1 MVVRGGT
8 SLLMSVNGDA
18 KVGVHIPI
26 DDYKFYFDYWRSRII
41 MVRRR
46 YQRAQPSNSRR
57 AAELVAESGGLRTFS
72 VFAQNTA
79 SDSNVTAVTMMS
91 LPIPF
96 KDVFKKI
103 FKKEVDTK
111 YKGMS
116 ELINLIAVS
125 DVQQV
130 MPSFAYWNRFYA
142 RSALDPISGIR
153 KLSHEVCTAFLMKVL
168 PCQRKPVDDA
178 LIYLLLGVFDPKKEV
193 AVTAKDGINF
203 FNSVTNTEFNSLF
216 TENWCRTCCRMLI
229 NDEGTIPALSEL
241 DSRLDVTLSICLESL
256 SWALGRSL
264 ITEGSPQF
272 GVVQSLGKCITF
284 WDLPLLCDEKLD
296 LVNSWYRT
304 VQSLVPVFIHSS
316 QSLILK
322 RLYTSIQ
329 KSMTSIQLCT
339 FRYMFGVISE
349 LNKLVEDVWVH
360 VDCGRFI
367 SCLATAISDSLD
379 SDSLCDGAKLFAP
392 FFAILPPASDDVKIQ
407 RIGLVVTNLAV
418 KVKTCLTK
426 ENCEKRVIDSLL
438 VEQLAVLKF
447 LKDVDNVTTNDSAG
461 LNYLVTFAYGRCIKF
476 YPASDQDVVIQ
487 CCKDFVEFVIKLS
500 DMNSSFKPFLEDLC
514 KHVLLMVDSLLED
527 DTVASENLSLLI
539 SNLLYPE
546 SALLHR
552 FIKPIFEQILDT
564 QRFWLLN
571 QNCDFDENLEKFK
584 KLCEM
589 ERSIETDASKYVKKI
604 YESMSNVNRFLLLE
618 SNDRVSAMQIYF
630 LLVNLMNE
638 EDRTMAL
645 DRIYKMEHFSII
657 ETIAALTSSNK
668 MKFDFSR
675 YHPADSA
682 RRFLNCLLH
691 DDCLTIEK
699 SCKEVANLLLTFLK
713 EIKTEESP
721 LNVIL
726 NREAL
731 RHWSNV
737 AKVAVLAR
745 GLFMCEEFWNGH
757 LKEEACRLLITLF
770 TYCYGEHGKNVICSL
785 ESDVDTLRGS
795 VTIALLYAFHT
806 ITSMGEFSVAD
817 SLLEQMSSLVR
828 EEVFEK
834 ELSQERISYAK
845 EYAKVIFHCMNHCKQ
860 VDSAYSTKFI
870 CDQLLPSHDQWIKFM
885 DTLAS
890 EWRALAVVNNALP
903 ASILNADNFSG
914 EVFPRNLAEDEENMC
929 RYLNMRSYFCLIG
942 VFCAN
947 VAKSK
952 AADKPVSIQYIR
964 QLFDIFGTAQYLHL
978 ARSNCFDFGFFK
990 QFDSILTD
998 TQYCDD
1004 RLSCFVFHL
1013 IKGKMV
1019 PNFVF
1024 EFDGSDEPLCL
1035 LGLSNLLAKDVKL
1048 LNKLSHDDGFSDVV
1062 GISDEE
1068 GSESKSFA
1076 ASDVSCAMLLSDTE
1090 LDSEA
1095 QQILN
1100 SEIETEDT
1108 LTPTPTPTPT
1118 PTATATATDDD
1129 NPFIGADADDLVA
1142 SVHDIV
1148 KDMLVGKDN
1157 VEQYLKLLWV
1167 VNMPLSSGIP
1177 LQQDD
1182 QMELT
1187 KENFVDI
1194 FTAARLYSD
1203 DMLEKLFQ
1211 KLVDDIDQ
1219 IDKFIFEEGDDTEN
1233 CVRHLTYL
1241 QLLQLLFDRGYEF
1254 KRKMIENIFFM
1265 LTRIMEFSA
1274 RLKGI
1279 QFVVHCIMGLHCC
1292 NMLSEKLN
1300 YNKFTHLTEEEQLQ
1314 CKQEW
1319 FQFFLCQCIDNHL
1332 DTFFYHAENFS
1343 NCTMRRLLIY
1353 RLAVFISSLPRDALM
1368 KPVKNVLLSAK
1379 LSALNYPE
1387 SLQTIISRMLM
1398 LLRKQTATSF
1408 IFGLAAY
1415 FCLRKLLPDV
1425 AIYEKSEAQNGLM
1438 KEVPSY
1444 FHEFLDDVRQA
1455 SSVSRFSNSFLI
1467 FMYKYM
1473 IIWKLL
1479 FEYIA
1484 IVDKSQQDGYR
1495 EWLYQQQH
1503 FIHLWRILVTFFVE
1517 HPADVEQV
1525 KKAINLFSP
1534 IESGR
1539 NAQKMNIVMFT
1550 DDVFNKISDTASV
1563 VWWLSLCVFRDFLT
1577 LFPTVTR
1584 QFWRSEKLLTSR
1596 IKRCKKKEKQY
1607 ITLCPNV
1614 SEVVIAY
1621 GKDDFTISFTMKLPS
1636 NYPLNSTDVF
1646 LNVASGVPKDSF
1658 NFWIRKLAMRLQKH
1672 ETNLLDSLL
1681 LWQAEVDKV
1690 LERMDVCPVC
1700 LSYTTSEG
1708 HLPSK
1713 KCYQCKHQFHGSCL
1727 QQWFQSTDRPSCP
1740 LCRELF
1746 VQNCSVDYCLLGK
1759 RNWIWG
1765 FSE

>member
-1 MVVRGGT
+1 MLKIIRI
-8 SLLMSVNGDA
+8 LIHLK
-18 KVGVHIPI
+18 KV
-26 DDYKFYFDYWRSRII
+26 KII

-379 SDSLCDGAKLFAP
+379 SDSLCEGAKLFAP

-539 SNLLYPE
+539 ANLLYPE

-645 DRIYKMEHFSII
+645 DKIYKMEHFSII

-675 YHPADSA
+675 YPPVDSA

-834 ELSQERISYAK
+834 ELSEERISYAK

-914 EVFPRNLAEDEENMC
+914 EMFPRNLAEDEENMC

-1024 EFDGSDEPLCL
+1024 EFDRSDEPLCL

-1062 GISDEE
+1062 AISDEE
-1068 GSESKSFA
+1068 GSESKSFV

-1118 PTATATATDDD
+1118 ATVTATDDD
-1129 NPFIGADADDLVA
+1129 NPFSGADADDLVA

-1157 VEQYLKLLWV
+1157 VKQYLKLLWV

-1254 KRKMIENIFFM
+1254 KRKVIENIFFM

-1300 YNKFTHLTEEEQLQ
+1300 YNKFAHLTEEEQL
-1314 CKQEW
+1314 
-1319 FQFFLCQCIDNHL
+1319 H
-1332 DTFFYHAENFS
+1332 
-1343 NCTMRRLLIY
+1343 
-1353 RLAVFISSLPRDALM
+1353 
-1368 KPVKNVLLSAK
+1368 
-1379 LSALNYPE
+1379 YPE

-1425 AIYEKSEAQNGLM
+1425 AIYEKSEAQNGMM

-1467 FMYKYM
+1467 FMYKYT

-1596 IKRCKKKEKQY
+1596 IKSFISKHLSPSL
-1607 ITLCPNV
+1607 I
-1614 SEVVIAY
+1614 
-1621 GKDDFTISFTMKLPS
+1621 KDEFKL
-1636 NYPLNSTDVF
+1636 
-1646 LNVASGVPKDSF
+1646 
-1658 NFWIRKLAMRLQKH
+1658 
-1672 ETNLLDSLL
+1672 
-1681 LWQAEVDKV
+1681 
-1690 LERMDVCPVC
+1690 
-1700 LSYTTSEG
+1700 LSDHKAT
-1708 HLPSK
+1708 SK
-1713 KCYQCKHQFHGSCL
+1713 KMKANYIVPECERSSHNV
-1727 QQWFQSTDRPSCP
+1727 W
-1740 LCRELF
+1740 
-1746 VQNCSVDYCLLGK
+1746 K
-1759 RNWIWG
+1759 R
-1765 FSE
+1765 

>member
-111 YKGMS
+111 YK
-116 ELINLIAVS
+116 
-125 DVQQV
+125 
-130 MPSFAYWNRFYA
+130 
-142 RSALDPISGIR
+142 DPISGIR

-407 RIGLVVTNLAV
+407 RIGLVVTNLA
-418 KVKTCLTK
+418 
-426 ENCEKRVIDSLL
+426 
-438 VEQLAVLKF
+438 
-447 LKDVDNVTTNDSAG
+447 
-461 LNYLVTFAYGRCIKF
+461 
-476 YPASDQDVVIQ
+476 

-1076 ASDVSCAMLLSDTE
+1076 ASD
-1090 LDSEA
+1090 
-1095 QQILN
+1095 
-1100 SEIETEDT
+1100 
-1108 LTPTPTPTPT
+1108 
-1118 PTATATATDDD
+1118 
-1129 NPFIGADADDLVA
+1129 
-1142 SVHDIV
+1142 
-1148 KDMLVGKDN
+1148 
-1157 VEQYLKLLWV
+1157 
-1167 VNMPLSSGIP
+1167 
-1177 LQQDD
+1177 
-1182 QMELT
+1182 
-1187 KENFVDI
+1187 
-1194 FTAARLYSD
+1194 
-1203 DMLEKLFQ
+1203 
-1211 KLVDDIDQ
+1211 
-1219 IDKFIFEEGDDTEN
+1219 
-1233 CVRHLTYL
+1233 
-1241 QLLQLLFDRGYEF
+1241 
-1254 KRKMIENIFFM
+1254 
-1265 LTRIMEFSA
+1265 FSA

-1379 LSALNYPE
+1379 LSALKCDYFSFIYPE

-1415 FCLRKLLPDV
+1415 FCLR
-1425 AIYEKSEAQNGLM
+1425 

>member
-1 MVVRGGT
+1 MLKIIRI
-8 SLLMSVNGDA
+8 LIHLK
-18 KVGVHIPI
+18 KV
-26 DDYKFYFDYWRSRII
+26 KII

-379 SDSLCDGAKLFAP
+379 SDSLCEGAKLFAP

-539 SNLLYPE
+539 ANLLYPE

-645 DRIYKMEHFSII
+645 DKIYKMEHFSII

-675 YHPADSA
+675 YPPVDSA

-834 ELSQERISYAK
+834 ELSEERISYAK

-914 EVFPRNLAEDEENMC
+914 EMFPRNLAEDEENMC

-1024 EFDGSDEPLCL
+1024 EFDRSDEPLCL

-1062 GISDEE
+1062 AISDEE
-1068 GSESKSFA
+1068 GSESKSFV
-1076 ASDVSCAMLLSDTE
+1076 ASD
-1090 LDSEA
+1090 
-1095 QQILN
+1095 
-1100 SEIETEDT
+1100 
-1108 LTPTPTPTPT
+1108 
-1118 PTATATATDDD
+1118 
-1129 NPFIGADADDLVA
+1129 
-1142 SVHDIV
+1142 
-1148 KDMLVGKDN
+1148 
-1157 VEQYLKLLWV
+1157 
-1167 VNMPLSSGIP
+1167 
-1177 LQQDD
+1177 
-1182 QMELT
+1182 
-1187 KENFVDI
+1187 
-1194 FTAARLYSD
+1194 
-1203 DMLEKLFQ
+1203 
-1211 KLVDDIDQ
+1211 
-1219 IDKFIFEEGDDTEN
+1219 
-1233 CVRHLTYL
+1233 
-1241 QLLQLLFDRGYEF
+1241 
-1254 KRKMIENIFFM
+1254 
-1265 LTRIMEFSA
+1265 FSA

-1300 YNKFTHLTEEEQLQ
+1300 YNKFAHLTEEEQLQ

-1319 FQFFLCQCIDNHL
+1319 FQFFLCQCIENHL

-1379 LSALNYPE
+1379 LSALKWDYFSFIYPE

-1415 FCLRKLLPDV
+1415 FCLRK
-1425 AIYEKSEAQNGLM
+1425 
-1438 KEVPSY
+1438 EVPSY

-1467 FMYKYM
+1467 FMYKYT

-1596 IKRCKKKEKQY
+1596 IKSFISKHLSPSL
-1607 ITLCPNV
+1607 I
-1614 SEVVIAY
+1614 
-1621 GKDDFTISFTMKLPS
+1621 KDEFKL
-1636 NYPLNSTDVF
+1636 
-1646 LNVASGVPKDSF
+1646 
-1658 NFWIRKLAMRLQKH
+1658 
-1672 ETNLLDSLL
+1672 
-1681 LWQAEVDKV
+1681 
-1690 LERMDVCPVC
+1690 
-1700 LSYTTSEG
+1700 LSDHKAT
-1708 HLPSK
+1708 SK
-1713 KCYQCKHQFHGSCL
+1713 KMKANYIVPECERSSHNV
-1727 QQWFQSTDRPSCP
+1727 W
-1740 LCRELF
+1740 
-1746 VQNCSVDYCLLGK
+1746 K
-1759 RNWIWG
+1759 R
-1765 FSE
+1765 

>member
-8 SLLMSVNGDA
+8 SFLMSVHGEA
-18 KVGVHIPI
+18 KVSVHIPI
-26 DDYKFYFDYWRSRII
+26 DDYKFHFDYWRSRVANII

-103 FKKEVDTK
+103 FKKEIDTK
-111 YKGMS
+111 YK
-116 ELINLIAVS
+116 
-125 DVQQV
+125 
-130 MPSFAYWNRFYA
+130 
-142 RSALDPISGIR
+142 DPISGIR

-349 LNKLVEDVWVH
+349 LNKLVEDIWVH

-407 RIGLVVTNLAV
+407 RIGLVVTNLA
-418 KVKTCLTK
+418 
-426 ENCEKRVIDSLL
+426 
-438 VEQLAVLKF
+438 
-447 LKDVDNVTTNDSAG
+447 
-461 LNYLVTFAYGRCIKF
+461 
-476 YPASDQDVVIQ
+476 

-539 SNLLYPE
+539 ANLLYPE

-552 FIKPIFEQILDT
+552 FIKPVFEQILDT
-564 QRFWLLN
+564 QRYWLLN

-618 SNDRVSAMQIYF
+618 ANDRVSAMQIYF

-675 YHPADSA
+675 YHPVDSA

-699 SCKEVANLLLTFLK
+699 SCKEVASLLLTFLK

-731 RHWSNV
+731 RNWSNV

-834 ELSQERISYAK
+834 ELSEERISYAK

-914 EVFPRNLAEDEENMC
+914 EVFPQNLAEDEENMC
-929 RYLNMRSYFCLIG
+929 RYLNMRGYFCLIG

-952 AADKPVSIQYIR
+952 AADKPVSFQYIR

-990 QFDSILTD
+990 QFDSILTE

-1013 IKGKMV
+1013 VKGKMV

-1048 LNKLSHDDGFSDVV
+1048 MNKLSHDDGFSDVV
-1062 GISDEE
+1062 AISDEE

-1076 ASDVSCAMLLSDTE
+1076 ASD
-1090 LDSEA
+1090 
-1095 QQILN
+1095 
-1100 SEIETEDT
+1100 
-1108 LTPTPTPTPT
+1108 
-1118 PTATATATDDD
+1118 
-1129 NPFIGADADDLVA
+1129 
-1142 SVHDIV
+1142 
-1148 KDMLVGKDN
+1148 
-1157 VEQYLKLLWV
+1157 
-1167 VNMPLSSGIP
+1167 
-1177 LQQDD
+1177 
-1182 QMELT
+1182 
-1187 KENFVDI
+1187 
-1194 FTAARLYSD
+1194 
-1203 DMLEKLFQ
+1203 
-1211 KLVDDIDQ
+1211 
-1219 IDKFIFEEGDDTEN
+1219 
-1233 CVRHLTYL
+1233 
-1241 QLLQLLFDRGYEF
+1241 
-1254 KRKMIENIFFM
+1254 
-1265 LTRIMEFSA
+1265 FSA

-1300 YNKFTHLTEEEQLQ
+1300 YNKFAHLTEEEQLQ

-1319 FQFFLCQCIDNHL
+1319 FQFFLCQCIENHL

-1379 LSALNYPE
+1379 LSALKCDYFSYIYPE

-1408 IFGLAAY
+1408 IFGLAA
-1415 FCLRKLLPDV
+1415 
-1425 AIYEKSEAQNGLM
+1425 
-1438 KEVPSY
+1438 EVPSY

-1525 KKAINLFSP
+1525 KKAINLFTP

-1563 VWWLSLCVFRDFLT
+1563 VWWLSLCVFRDFLK

-1596 IKRCKKKEKQY
+1596 IKSFISKHLSPSLIKDEFKLLSDHKTTSKKMKANY
-1607 ITLCPNV
+1607 IVPECERSSHN
-1614 SEVVIAY
+1614 
-1621 GKDDFTISFTMKLPS
+1621 LPS

-1646 LNVASGVPKDSF
+1646 LNVASGVPRDSF

-1681 LWQAEVDKV
+1681 LWQAEVDKI

>member
-1 MVVRGGT
+1 
-8 SLLMSVNGDA
+8 
-18 KVGVHIPI
+18 
-26 DDYKFYFDYWRSRII
+26 

-46 YQRAQPSNSRR
+46 DQRVQPSNSRR
-57 AAELVAESGGLRTFS
+57 AAELVAVSGGLRTFS

-79 SDSNVTAVTMMS
+79 ADSSMVPVTMMS
-91 LPIPF
+91 LPTAF

-103 FKKEVDTK
+103 LKKEIDTK
-111 YKGMS
+111 YKGMG
-116 ELINLIAVS
+116 ELINLIAIS
-125 DVQQV
+125 DSQQV
-130 MPSFAYWNRFYA
+130 KLSFAYWNRLYA
-142 RSALDPISGIR
+142 RSALDPVSGIR

-168 PCQRKPVDDA
+168 PGQQKPVDDA
-178 LIYLLLGVFDPKKEV
+178 LIYLLLGVFDPKKDV
-193 AVTAKDGINF
+193 ALTAKDGINF
-203 FNSVTNTEFNSLF
+203 FSSITNTQFDSLF

-241 DSRLDVTLSICLESL
+241 DSRLDVTVSICLESL
-256 SWALGRSL
+256 SWALDKSL

-272 GVVQSLGKCITF
+272 SVVQSLGKCITF
-284 WDLPLLCDEKLD
+284 WDLPILCDDKLD

-304 VQSLVPVFIHSS
+304 VQSLVPVFIYSS

-329 KSMTSIQLCT
+329 KNMPSIQLCT

-360 VDCGRFI
+360 VDSGRFI
-367 SCLATAISDSLD
+367 SCLATAISDSMD
-379 SDSLCDGAKLFAP
+379 SGSLCDGAKLFAP

-438 VEQLAVLKF
+438 IEQLAVLKF
-447 LKDVDNVTTNDSAG
+447 LKDVENVNTNDSAG

-500 DMNSSFKPFLEDLC
+500 DVNSSFKPFLEDLC
-514 KHVLLMVDSLLED
+514 KHVLLMVDSLLQDESI
-527 DTVASENLSLLI
+527 ASENLSLLI
-539 SNLLYPE
+539 RNLLYPE
-546 SALLHR
+546 SRLLYR
-552 FIKPIFEQILDT
+552 FIKPVFEQILDT

-589 ERSIETDASKYVKKI
+589 ERSIGEDASIYVKSI

-630 LLVNLMNE
+630 LLVNLMKE
-638 EDRTMAL
+638 EDRAMAL
-645 DRIYKMEHFSII
+645 DRIYQMEHFSII

-668 MKFDFSR
+668 MTFDFSR
-675 YHPADSA
+675 YDPADSA
-682 RRFLNCLLH
+682 RRFLNCLLQE
-691 DDCLTIEK
+691 DCLTIEK

-721 LNVIL
+721 LNIIL

-757 LKEEACRLLITLF
+757 LKDEACRLLITLF
-770 TYCYGEHGKNVICSL
+770 TYCYGEHGKNVISSL
-785 ESDVDTLRGS
+785 ESDVETLRGS

-806 ITSMGEFSVAD
+806 ITSMGQFSMAD

-828 EEVFEK
+828 VEVFEK

-845 EYAKVIFHCMNHCKQ
+845 EYARVIFHCMNHCKQ
-860 VDSAYSTKFI
+860 VDSAYSTEFI

-885 DTLAS
+885 DSFAS
-890 EWRALAVVNNALP
+890 EWPALAVVSNALP
-903 ASILNADNFSG
+903 ASVLNADNFTG
-914 EVFPRNLAEDEENMC
+914 QMFPGSSSEEEENMC

-947 VAKSK
+947 VAKNKMSSVRP
-952 AADKPVSIQYIR
+952 ADKAVSLQYIG
-964 QLFDIFGTAQYLHL
+964 QLFKIFGTAQYLQFCK
-978 ARSNCFDFGFFK
+978 SNCFDFAFFK
-990 QFDSILTD
+990 QFEPIMTD

-1004 RLSCFVFHL
+1004 RLGCFAL
-1013 IKGKMV
+1013 YLSKGKMV
-1019 PNFVF
+1019 RSLVF
-1024 EFDGSDEPLCL
+1024 QIEAFDEPLCL
-1035 LGLSNLLAKDVKL
+1035 LGLNNLLAKDVKL
-1048 LNKLSHDDGFSDVV
+1048 LNKLSSHDDGFSEM

-1076 ASDVSCAMLLSDTE
+1076 TSDMSCTLLLSDTE

-1095 QQILN
+1095 VQRISN
-1100 SEIETEDT
+1100 SGPEAES
-1108 LTPTPTPTPT
+1108 
-1118 PTATATATDDD
+1118 TAD
-1129 NPFIGADADDLVA
+1129 NAAAAAAGSVVA
-1142 SVHDIV
+1142 SNDLASVQEIV
-1148 KDMLVGKDN
+1148 KDVLLLVDKDN
-1157 VEQYLKLLWV
+1157 VERYLKLLWV
-1167 VNMPLSSGIP
+1167 MNMPLPSQNP
-1177 LQQDD
+1177 LQRDD
-1182 QMELT
+1182 DELELSR
-1187 KENFVDI
+1187 ENFVSI

-1211 KLVDDIDQ
+1211 KLIDDIEQ
-1219 IDKFIFEEGDDTEN
+1219 IDKIIFEEGDHTEN
-1233 CVRHLTYL
+1233 CIRHLAYL

-1265 LTRIMEFSA
+1265 LTRIMEYSTK
-1274 RLKGI
+1274 LKGI

-1300 YNKFTHLTEEEQLQ
+1300 YGKFGHLTEEEQLQ

-1332 DTFFYHAENFS
+1332 DIFFYHAENFS

-1353 RLAVFISSLPRDALM
+1353 RLAVFISSLPRDALL
-1368 KPVKNVLLSAK
+1368 KPVKKVLLSAK
-1379 LSALNYPE
+1379 LSALDYPE
-1387 SLQTIISRMLM
+1387 SLQSIITRMLM
-1398 LLRKQTATSF
+1398 LLRKQTASSF

-1425 AIYEKSEAQNGLM
+1425 AIYEKSEITAAHGFI

-1455 SSVSRFSNSFLI
+1455 TNVSRFSNSFLI

-1484 IVDKSQQDGYR
+1484 VVDKSQQDAYR

-1503 FIHLWRILVTFFVE
+1503 FINLWRILVMFFVE
-1517 HPADVEQV
+1517 HPADVEEV
-1525 KKAINLFSP
+1525 KKAISLFNP
-1534 IESGR
+1534 VESGR
-1539 NAQKMNIVMFT
+1539 NIQKLNIVMFT

-1563 VWWLSLCVFRDFLT
+1563 VWWLSLCVFRDFLA
-1577 LFPTVTR
+1577 LFPTITR

-1596 IKRCKKKEKQY
+1596 IKSFVSKHLTPSLIKDEFKLLSDYKATSKKMK

-1614 SEVVIAY
+1614 NEAVIGY
-1621 GKDDFTISFTMKLPS
+1621 GKDDFTISLTVKLPA

-1646 LNVASGVPKDSF
+1646 LNVASGVPRESF
-1658 NFWIRKLAMRLQKH
+1658 NFWIRKLALRLQKH
-1672 ETNLLDSLL
+1672 ESTLLDSLL
-1681 LWQAEVDKV
+1681 LWQAEVDKI

-1700 LSYTTSEG
+1700 LSYTASDG

-1713 KCYQCKHQFHGSCL
+1713 KCFQCKHQFHGSCL
-1727 QQWFQSTDRPSCP
+1727 QQWFQSTERPSCP

-1746 VQNCSVDYCLLGK
+1746 VQK
-1759 RNWIWG
+1759 
-1765 FSE
+1765 